1 MFASSWIV
9 SSRTDTFSLRVRPSR
24 LLLSCYLVIYAVSL
38 VPLGLADLALSYKFL
53 LVVLLGIWLKF
64 QLCRHYF
71 LTDVRSIEAVS
82 FVQGEWRIRSRNQLF
97 WCKARLLPTGWLL
110 PWIIILPFETDRA
123 PYRRTLILMRDS
135 TTDTAMHRLRV
146 LLRISA
152 FKVTTPPRYGAAGL
166 LYRLRM
172 WIIELLPLLKQY
184 RQDE

>member
-1 MFASSWIV
+1 M

-38 VPLGLADLALSYKFL
+38 VPLGLADLALLYKFL
-53 LVVLLGIWLKF
+53 LAVLLGVWLKF
-64 QLCRHYF
+64 QLRRHYF
-71 LTDVRSIEAVS
+71 LTDVHSIEAVS
-82 FVQGEWRIRSRNQLF
+82 FVQGEWRIRSRGQLF

-135 TTDTAMHRLRV
+135 APDTAIHRLRV

-152 FKVTTPPRYGAAGL
+152 FKVTTPPSYGLSGL
-166 LYRLRM
+166 VCRFRTLIRARM
-172 WIIELLPLLKQY
+172 RACLPILKQY